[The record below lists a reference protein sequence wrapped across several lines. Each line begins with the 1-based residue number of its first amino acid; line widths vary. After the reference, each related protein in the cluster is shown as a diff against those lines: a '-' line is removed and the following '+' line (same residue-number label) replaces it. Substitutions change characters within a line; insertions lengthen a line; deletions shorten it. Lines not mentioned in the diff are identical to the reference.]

1 MTLFAERL
9 KMGRAAKGLS
19 KAKFA
24 ELMDV
29 EPSTVTRWEKGG
41 GIEEDK
47 IPEIAALLGRS
58 TEWLT
63 GIIDSD
69 VEGRLK
75 DLEDK
80 LGQAMASTNVPQA
93 TAKGSK
99 RDELLALIGT
109 VPDSRL
115 QHIINVVKI
124 ALNGSSDQVE
134 VPTPD
139 TSTPRK

>member
-1 MTLFAERL
+1 MTQFAERL
-9 KMGRAAKGLS
+9 RKGREAKGLS

-29 EPSTVTRWEKGG
+29 EPSAVTRWEKGG
-41 GIEEDK
+41 GIEEDR
-47 IPEIAALLGRS
+47 IPKIAAILGRS

-75 DLEDK
+75 ELEDK
-80 LGQAMASTNVPQA
+80 LGQALASTNVPKA

-99 RDELLALIGT
+99 RDELLALIAS
-109 VPDSRL
+109 VPDSRIPAL
-115 QHIINVVKI
+115 IGWTNTFINRKSDDVEARPPVK
-124 ALNGSSDQVE
+124 NPSG
-134 VPTPD
+134 
-139 TSTPRK
+139 K